1 MLPLAARTATP
12 YLSLM
17 RLLDQITGPALFALA
32 LCLAPGIALG
42 QGYANLAPERAD
54 GYARVSRDTP
64 IIFPQDHAAHPR
76 FRNEWWYVT
85 ANLTG
90 DDGADYGAQW
100 TLFRTALR
108 PGEDPGDWSSTQL
121 WFAHAALTGANFHAH
136 AEKFARGGV
145 GAAGVRAADGLDAWI
160 DDWSLTGPTPAQL
173 TMRAGGAE
181 FAYSLELAT
190 SRPFVRQGDN
200 GFSLKT
206 PTGQASHYYA
216 QPFFEVTG
224 HIEHE
229 GRRIA
234 VTGRAWMD
242 REWSSQ
248 ILTEAQEG
256 WDWFAFHLDE
266 ATKLMIGRMRNTDGT
281 SFVLGNWA
289 TQDGRSQEIPGDEVT
304 LEPTRWTAID
314 DREVPT
320 SWRLSIP
327 SRGVAV
333 ETEPLNPRAW
343 MGTAFAYWEGP
354 IRFTGS
360 HKGVGY
366 LEMTGY

>member
-1 MLPLAARTATP
+1 MTETRRILAPMLVL
-12 YLSLM
+12 
-17 RLLDQITGPALFALA
+17 LA
-32 LCLAPGIALG
+32 LVLAPGVATA
-42 QGYANLAPERAD
+42 QGYAGLAPERED

-64 IIFPQDHAAHPR
+64 ITFPVDHGAHPR

-85 ANLTG
+85 ANLEG
-90 DDGADYGAQW
+90 EDGAAYGAQW

-108 PGEDPGDWSSTQL
+108 PGEDPGHWASTQL
-121 WFAHAALTGANFHAH
+121 WFAHAALTGAEFHAH

-145 GAAGVRAADGLDAWI
+145 GTAGVRAGDAAEGGLEAWI
-160 DDWSLTGPTPAQL
+160 DDWSLAGPSPARL
-173 TMRAGGAE
+173 AMRAGGE
-181 FAYSLELAT
+181 GFAYDLALST
-190 SRPFVRQGDN
+190 TRPFVRQGDN

-216 QPFFEVTG
+216 QPFFEVSG
-224 HIEHE
+224 HIERE

-266 ATKLMIGRMRNTDGT
+266 TTKLMVGRMRNTDGT
-281 SFVLGNWA
+281 SFILGNWA
-289 TQDGRSQEIPGDEVT
+289 TGDGRSAEIAGSAVT
-304 LEPTRWTAID
+304 LEPTGWTAID

-320 SWRLSIP
+320 SWRLSIS
-327 SRGVAV
+327 SRRCCAC
-333 ETEPLNPRAW
+333 
-343 MGTAFAYWEGP
+343 
-354 IRFTGS
+354 
-360 HKGVGY
+360 
-366 LEMTGY
+366 